1 MLLEADCLRLTD
13 AEAAL
18 FGAVGMRDLHFFSMF
33 VLGYDRMT
41 PSDQAHGEL
50 CRLLEKPFERA
61 TFVMAHRAF
70 FKSTIGAICR
80 PLWGMVRDPENYD
93 HIHRVDDYDLGSE
106 QLQAVAGHIDGAN
119 PVFNRLYPH
128 IQPKKNEWSPKT
140 DGRLSVN
147 LRPSTKIGPT
157 FELRT
162 TKMGMAGRHVRDFTI
177 DDWVTE
183 VNCDS
188 KFEQDRLFAAF
199 VRAWPT
205 IDTDNLLI
213 LGTPYTAYDCW
224 SMVLKHYYPDE
235 LRVHMWPIRGT
246 CYIDADRHKVVWED
260 TPEGQPH
267 VYANPW
273 EWDDEAWA
281 RKERQMSPEP
291 HFCDLQY
298 KLATDKDFGGGFAGV
313 KFVYATQPMLEWN
326 KDNPL
331 CFFTVSDPAS
341 GEGDSRP
348 ATTVWAVRS
357 TGEQI
362 VWASY
367 TYDDE
372 AEMID
377 HMFVLWGLLPGHIV
391 SMGVE
396 RMGHGGW
403 SCCREIERQCQL
415 RRIWLPIEPLTPHGE
430 SKDGRILAS
439 LRPKYRRMMI
449 FHHPDLRD
457 GEYEREVLEFGRYGF
472 KDMIDASA
480 YCSALVDKYGYVG
493 TEQQHDPKRSV
504 AEAAGRD
511 ENLGYTLEELMSP
524 ELDGWDEIPER
535 GVNDRAA
542 ANSLF

>member
-1 MLLEADCLRLTD
+1 
-13 AEAAL
+13 
-18 FGAVGMRDLHFFSMF
+18 
-33 VLGYDRMT
+33 
-41 PSDQAHGEL
+41 
-50 CRLLEKPFERA
+50 
-61 TFVMAHRAF
+61 
-70 FKSTIGAICR
+70 
-80 PLWGMVRDPENYD
+80 MVRDPEGYD

-128 IQPKKNEWSPKT
+128 IKPKKNEWSPKT

-281 RKERQMSPEP
+281 RKERQMSQPT
-291 HFCDLQY
+291 FATCG

-367 TYDDE
+367 TSDDE

-439 LRPKYRRMMI
+439 LRPKYRRMML

-493 TEQQHDPKRSV
+493 TEQQRDPKRSV

-511 ENLGYTLEELMSP
+511 ENLGYARGADEPRAGRMGRDPRASERPCRGQQPFKIRTFLSDKVGYAGRRLPQSATQIVMDLRPRVEEAEEFAHRRLSDTHLARLHPRPRPEPSSRELQKLEMTTSS
-524 ELDGWDEIPER
+524 WSR
-535 GVNDRAA
+535 TTCAR
-542 ANSLF
+542 